1 MKLYFTPGACSLAP
15 HIALREA
22 GLRFDLEP
30 VDLGTKRTK
39 CGADFTKVNAKGY
52 VPALALDDGQVLTE
66 CATLVEYIADQNPES
81 NLAPKAGSIE
91 RYRLREWL
99 GFIASELHKGFGP
112 LFGDKAPESYK
123 DVVRANLAARFGYL
137 DKHLAGKQFLMGSQF
152 TVADAYCFT
161 IVGWS
166 SHVGIS
172 LDRWPNLKAYMDR
185 VAKRPNVQ
193 ATLKAEGLAA

>member
-39 CGADFTKVNAKGY
+39 GGADFTKVNAKGY